1 MNMYPYFSLFLIGD
15 IQICFILK
23 ERKKTLSIPALSE
36 TYRYSFLL
44 TRARITW
51 PTPSQTITL
60 EFNYITQV
68 TFLFILFPV
77 LQHALKKFYSLVICL
92 QFKETT
98 VATTKEYIFG
108 PGGNVERRFFCLPFC
123 FPHALLSGYYPLG
136 HKLQLLFISVVLG
149 KLGVL
154 RVYLEP

>member
-1 MNMYPYFSLFLIGD
+1 MNLYPYFSLFLIQD
-15 IQICFILK
+15 IQICSILK
-23 ERKKTLSIPALSE
+23 ERKKTLSISALSE

-44 TRARITW
+44 SRVRITW

-108 PGGNVERRFFCLPFC
+108 PGGIVERRFFSCLPFL
-123 FPHALLSGYYPLG
+123 FPSCSTFRILPLG
-136 HKLQLLFISVVLG
+136 TQTLADFHFCS
-149 KLGVL
+149 
-154 RVYLEP
+154 PW